1 MSAKET
7 SSTPVQQ
14 RPDRVVERPAVL
26 DLIGNTP
33 LVPVH
38 RLDTGPCQ
46 LFLKLESQNPGGSI
60 KDRIGLSMIEAAE
73 RDGLLP
79 PGGTVVEATAGNTGL
94 GLALVARAKGYRV
107 VLVVPDKMSAEKV
120 LQLKALGAEVHIT
133 RSDVGKGHPDYY
145 QDRAAR
151 LVQDIPGAWY
161 ADQFNNPNNPLAH
174 ETTTG
179 PEIWQQVGHRIDAL
193 VCGVGSGGTIT
204 GLSRFFAKVRPGLDV
219 VLADPAGSIL
229 KDFIET
235 GSFGEAGSWAVEGIG
250 EDFIPPIAD
259 LSGVRHAYSITDE
272 ESFATARDLYR
283 AEGILAGSSTGTLL
297 AAALKYC
304 RAQTTPKR
312 VVTLVCDTGTRYLS
326 KVYNDPWMFDQ
337 GLLKRATK
345 GDLRDLI
352 ARLPEDGAVISVSPE
367 DTLATAFSR
376 MRQAEVSQLPVLKD
390 GKLVGLL
397 DESDLLAQ
405 MHMDAR
411 HFKDSVDS
419 AMSHDVQTLPP
430 GAPLSDLI
438 AQLRKGLVAVIAD
451 DHAFHGLVTR
461 FDLLNHLR
469 KGLS

>member
-1 MSAKET
+1 M
-7 SSTPVQQ
+7 
-14 RPDRVVERPAVL
+14 L

-73 RDGLLP
+73 RDGLLQ

-107 VLVVPDKMSAEKV
+107 ALVVPDKMSAEKV

-145 QDRAAR
+145 QDRAAK
-151 LVQDIPGAWY
+151 LVLDIPGAWY

-179 PEIWQQVGHRIDAL
+179 PEIWQQVGHRIDAM
-193 VCGVGSGGTIT
+193 VCGVGSGGTLT
-204 GLSRFFAKVRPGLDV
+204 GLSRFFSKVRPGMDM

-229 KDFIET
+229 KDYVET
-235 GSFGEAGSWAVEGIG
+235 GTYGEAGSWAVEGIG
-250 EDFIPPIAD
+250 EDFVPPIAD
-259 LSGVRHAYSITDE
+259 LSGVRHAYTITDE
-272 ESFATARDLYR
+272 ESFATARALYK

-312 VVTLVCDTGTRYLS
+312 VVTFVCDTGTRYLS

-337 GLLKRATK
+337 GLLKRASQ

-352 ARLPEDGAVISVSPE
+352 ARRTEDGAVVSVSPE

-376 MRQAEVSQLPVLKD
+376 MRQAEVSQLPVLRE
-390 GKLVGLL
+390 GRLVGLL

-411 HFKDSVDS
+411 HFKDRVDS

-430 GAPLSDLI
+430 NAPLSDLI

-451 DHAFHGLVTR
+451 DRGFYGLVTR